1 MVSLLSP
8 LYERLHEEL
17 PHILQTSLL
26 GPDLLQR
33 VTRWACHL
41 GHNRC
46 VREALQFFRHWMNHT
61 QEGRLVKPHIRHL
74 DLQCLQ
80 WN

>member
-17 PHILQTSLL
+17 PHVLQTSLVD
-26 GPDLLQR
+26 PDPMQR
-33 VTRWACHL
+33 VTRWACYL

-46 VREALQFFRHWMNHT
+46 VEEALQLFRRWMNHT
-61 QEGRLVKPHIRHL
+61 QEGRLVRPHILHL
-74 DLQCLQ
+74 EL
-80 WN
+80 